1 LSTGAS
7 VEERL
12 AALEAE
18 RAILDTLYRYGHT
31 IDYGDEAGWVD
42 CFTKDAVYEVR
53 RGPQTGR
60 ADELV
65 RCVGRAE
72 LAAFVA
78 AHSRA
83 PWAWHK
89 HFLCE
94 VRVTLDPGGATA
106 QAQSYFVRLDHEDQ
120 VGPYIRAFGRY
131 LDQLVCD
138 TDARWRIQ
146 ERIAEVESCPVTSP
160 RT

>member
-1 LSTGAS
+1 LTTQGT
-7 VEERL
+7 VEDRL
-12 AALEAE
+12 EALEAE

-42 CFTKDAVYEVR
+42 CFTTDAVYDVR

-60 ADELV
+60 ADEVV
-65 RCVGRAE
+65 RCEGRAQI
-72 LAAFVA
+72 AAFVG

-83 PWAWHK
+83 PSAWHK
-89 HFLCE
+89 HLLSE
-94 VRVTLDPGGATA
+94 VRVELEPDRATA
-106 QAQSYFVRLDHEDQ
+106 TAQSYFVRLDHEDG
-120 VGPYIRAFGRY
+120 VGPYVRSFGRY
-131 LDQLVCD
+131 RDRLVREPD
-138 TDARWRIQ
+138 GRWRIE